1 MKISELHNKL
11 GIIEEQNLV
20 LEDYI
25 IGRSELIDKDV
36 IDSTLKVIGQ
46 EELKHGNVF
55 LTFRN
60 NLIGITCVSNEILIS
75 EGLPFNCTREPFWTN
90 SKLISTKTGL
100 LDIIKSSSAKPL
112 SFNLIT
118 VDSTEM
124 KTNFSNS
131 ESQTTSLQQLIYDSV
146 EDVTIPHFV
155 AVTAGGVLVTLFCLL
170 ICLYNSYKIC
180 SCGRSCSTQ
189 KLEIVQSEEPPIRP
203 EQTRKAIRQQLR
215 ELFRSIHNQENGQ
228 PQLSL
233 ES

>member
-1 MKISELHNKL
+1 M
-11 GIIEEQNLV
+11 
-20 LEDYI
+20 
-25 IGRSELIDKDV
+25 
-36 IDSTLKVIGQ
+36 KVIGQ

-75 EGLPFNCTREPFWTN
+75 DGSPFKCTRQPFWTN
-90 SKLISTKTGL
+90 SKLITTKTG
-100 LDIIKSSSAKPL
+100 IISVFQQFSAKPL

-118 VDSTEM
+118 ASNEEM
-124 KTNFSNS
+124 KSNFSNS
-131 ESQTTSLQQLIYDSV
+131 ASETTSLQQLIYDSV
-146 EDVTIPHFV
+146 ENVKIPHFV
-155 AVTAGGVLVTLFCLL
+155 AVTAGGVLVTLFCL
-170 ICLYNSYKIC
+170 IVCLYNTYKLC